1 MYSIIFLKDQG
12 RLPCHKRISKC
23 NWMRGWNTYGTHV
36 KIIAPSENLEEYID
50 RKGYHS
56 INVQI
61 LVDSNYLIRNVVAR
75 WPGSV
80 YDSRVLRRS
89 ALYELMED
97 GDINGFILGDSGYA
111 CLPWLMTPLAA
122 PATM

>member
-1 MYSIIFLKDQG
+1 M
-12 RLPCHKRISKC
+12 
-23 NWMRGWNTYGTHV
+23 
-36 KIIAPSENLEEYID
+36 
-50 RKGYHS
+50 
-56 INVQI
+56 
-61 LVDSNYLIRNVVAR
+61 VAR

-97 GDINGFILGDSGYA
+97 GVINGFILGDSGYA
-111 CLPWLMTPLAA
+111 YLPWLMTPLAA

>member
-1 MYSIIFLKDQG
+1 M
-12 RLPCHKRISKC
+12 
-23 NWMRGWNTYGTHV
+23 
-36 KIIAPSENLEEYID
+36 KIIAPSENPEEYVN

-56 INVQI
+56 INVQL
-61 LVDSNYLIRNVVAR
+61 LVDSNYLIAR

-80 YDSRVLRRS
+80 HDSRVLRRS

-97 GDINGFILGDSGYA
+97 GNINGFILGDSGYA

-122 PATM
+122 PATPAEINYNRFMKSFLNKRVEFILRFFCLFELI

>member
-1 MYSIIFLKDQG
+1 MD
-12 RLPCHKRISKC
+12 
-23 NWMRGWNTYGTHV
+23 GTHV

-89 ALYELMED
+89 APYELMED
-97 GDINGFILGDSGYA
+97 GDINGFILGDSGYT
-111 CLPWLMTPLAA
+111 CLPWLLTPLAA